1 MRAFPSDVQL
11 SKVEIHVTEVCNNR
25 CGFCTTGW
33 VNAEDGAR
41 LSDVPREVIRAQLAA
56 AYAEGA
62 RRALFQGGEPTV
74 RRDLGD
80 LLADA
85 HAIGY
90 LATTIFTNARM
101 AASRAGARWL
111 VGMNVTWFQV
121 SIQGG
126 TAEAHDASVGAPGA
140 FEQTIAGAR
149 RLIALGQR
157 VKINAVL
164 TRHLLDTLGPFAEQ
178 MSALGPEEVG
188 LDTVKPSGAF
198 GDGRASY
205 AELVPA
211 LGAYGPA
218 IRDAVLAMDAAG
230 LVARLTSFPPCLVRG
245 AEHLVSEEA
254 GSTLTHQTSGV
265 SVNKLAWKRA
275 MQVKA
280 PRCGECAYDATCG
293 GVYAPYAELHGTGE
307 LLPIAARRAP
317 PPPADRG
324 APDTGLTRALRAVF
338 VRPAPSPG
346 AARDGA
352 GRTMEVVRVRRLA
365 GGDHALDCKG
375 PRGEVRVEIR
385 ARATGTTA
393 AASVT
398 RSDPGHHDVQ
408 PTSAETGRA
417 DARVGPPP
425 YTSTGRFDVFY
436 AAPPREGG
444 ARAPV
449 DLAVVDAVAAALR
462 RIEGRLPQD
471 A

>member
-1 MRAFPSDVQL
+1 MRAFPSDVEL
-11 SKVEIHVTEVCNNR
+11 PKVEIHVTEVCNNR

-41 LSDVPREVIRAQLAA
+41 LSDVPREVIRTQLAA

-85 HAIGY
+85 HALGY

-126 TAEAHDASVGAPGA
+126 TAEAHDASVGATGA

-164 TRHLLDTLGPFAEQ
+164 TRHLLDTLAPFAEQ
-178 MSALGPEEVG
+178 MIAIGPEEVG

-205 AELVPA
+205 ADLVPA
-211 LGAYGPA
+211 LGAYGPS

-230 LVARLTSFPPCLVRG
+230 LVARLTSFPPCLVPG

-254 GSTLTHQTSGV
+254 SSTLTHQSSGV

-275 MQVKA
+275 MQAKGA
-280 PRCGECAYDATCG
+280 RCGECAYDATCG

-307 LLPIAARRAP
+307 LAPIASRRAP
-317 PPPADRG
+317 PQPADRG
-324 APDTGLTRALRAVF
+324 APDTALTRALRAVF
-338 VRPAPSPG
+338 VRAPREG
-346 AARDGA
+346 AV
-352 GRTMEVVRVRRLA
+352 RTMEVVRVRRLA
-365 GGDHALDCKG
+365 DGDHALDCKG
-375 PRGEVRVEIR
+375 PRGEVRVDLRSREDVR
-385 ARATGTTA
+385 A
-393 AASVT
+393 
-398 RSDPGHHDVQ
+398 
-408 PTSAETGRA
+408 E
-417 DARVGPPP
+417 PPP
-425 YTSTGRFDVFY
+425 YTTTGRFDVFY
-436 AAPPREGG
+436 ASSPREGG
-444 ARAPV
+444 ARPPV
-449 DLAVVDAVAAALR
+449 DLKLVDAVVAVLR

-471 A
+471 T